1 MLNPFSRVWLFATLW
16 TIACQF
22 LLSMGFSRQEYWSQ
36 LPCTPPR
43 DLPNPGIEPTFSFI
57 SCIGKWVFLFL
68 FYFLPLVPPGP
79 WLALKDAPSD
89 SLPCFFKS
97 SKRLLAFSWISIKLS
112 RTQCWCWSCIHTLK
126 SFSVSSITFVCFDII
141 VDIIS
146 TADFICSWS
155 CPVL

>member
-57 SCIGKWVFLFL
+57 SCIGKWVFFI
-68 FYFLPLVPPGP
+68 FYFLPLVRPGP